1 MRAISYNKFG
11 SAHDALNISE
21 IETPAL
27 AAGEVLVSLKYS
39 GVNPSDVK
47 SRMGRPGRTRPAFE
61 QIVPHSDGAGTITAV
76 GAGVDPARVGARVW
90 LWNGQWQRA
99 FGTCAESIVVPSDQA
114 VDLPAEISLETGAS
128 LGIPGLTACHAVFGS
143 GDVAGQTVL
152 VQGGAGM
159 VGQLAVQL
167 ARWGGAKVI
176 ATARGT
182 GVDVAQAA
190 GADVVLDYADP
201 DLAAAILTANGG
213 QPVDRIVEVEFGINT
228 RVDAAVIK
236 RNGVIAAY
244 GSAKNMTPELPF
256 FELLFK
262 AVTIDIVLI
271 YLLEAAPRT
280 QAIARLNAAMTE
292 GALNIP
298 VAQIFPLAETAD
310 AHVAVEEA
318 NRQGAILVDVTA

>member
-11 SAHDALNISE
+11 SAQDVLNISE
-21 IETPAL
+21 IEPPAL
-27 AAGEVLVSLKYS
+27 AAGEVLVSLRYS

-47 SRMGRPGRTRPAFE
+47 SRMGRPGLTRPAFE

-201 DLAAAILTANGG
+201 DLAKAILKANGG

-236 RNGVIAAY
+236 PNGVIAAY
-244 GSAKNMTPELPF
+244 GSAKDMTPELPF

-280 QAIARLNAAMTE
+280 QAIARLNAAMIE